1 MPSPIKF
8 GPLWNRSVFDPDAR
22 VIKRGVRT
30 VCRFE
35 DIQRLRLREY
45 YNRDEEEQL
54 FNLHPE
60 VQKRPRDAELW
71 VDMKSGEPVCAA
83 TLDQAGLLL
92 EYASELA
99 RWAGAPITTER
110 VAIGDENVRAA

>member
-1 MPSPIKF
+1 MTSPIKF
-8 GPLWNRSVFDPDAR
+8 GPLWNRSVFDPDAK

-45 YNRDEEEQL
+45 FNRDEEEQL
-54 FNLHPE
+54 LNRNPD

-71 VDMKSGEPVCAA
+71 VDTKAGDAVCAA

-92 EYASELA
+92 HYASELA
-99 RWAGAPITTER
+99 RWAGTPITTER
-110 VAIGDENVRAA
+110 VAVDDKVEAA